1 MKLKNNN
8 FYIIRHGQ
16 TAYQTVKR
24 NFVYPWEGSV
34 NTAGITEIGKQSIRK
49 VIPKI
54 KKLSIDILYASD
66 FKRTRETA
74 EMIAREIELK
84 KENFVLTSRLRDVN
98 LGKYHGGRKKDFYN
112 DFPDFLGDFNQK
124 PEDGESL
131 SSARDRMVAFINE
144 IDGLYKNKNI
154 LIVSHGEPLWL
165 LEGALKGIR
174 ENDLVNKDKSRKNY
188 IQPGELRKLN

>member
-16 TAYQTVKR
+16 TAYQTVKK

-112 DFPDFLGDFNQK
+112 DFPDFLNDFNQK

-131 SSARDRMVAFINE
+131 SSARDRIVAFINE
-144 IDGLYKNKNI
+144 IDGFYKNKNI

-174 ENDLVNKDKSRKNY
+174 ESDSMDKNKNKINY

>member
-1 MKLKNNN
+1 MKPKNNN

-54 KKLSIDILYASD
+54 KKLSIDILYTSD

-74 EMIAREIELK
+74 EMIAREIGLK

-98 LGKYHGGRKKDFYN
+98 RGKYHGGRKKDFYN
-112 DFPDFLGDFNQK
+112 DFPDFLSDFSQK
-124 PEDGESL
+124 AENGESL
-131 SSARDRMVAFINE
+131 SSARDRMVTFINE

-165 LEGALKGIR
+165 LEGALKRIR
-174 ENDLVNKDKSRKNY
+174 DSDLVNKDKSRKNY